1 MPCHRFVNTSVDK
14 ICEKHK
20 QEALGKKL
28 AKLSN
33 RVGVRSEGID
43 VNAIRAKAREA
54 VNDGVGAFG
63 GFRGNNRPKAS
74 LTVE

>member
-1 MPCHRFVNTSVDK
+1 MGR
-14 ICEKHK
+14 
-20 QEALGKKL
+20 QL

-54 VNDGVGAFG
+54 FNDGVGAFG
-63 GFRGNNRPKAS
+63 GFRGNNRPKPS